1 MILFNHYNSYYMNY
15 IMLFRSLGRSVFKKK
30 GDRSNKIRKGKPK
43 RTGGED
49 SVKRELPVRRTSH
62 TA

>member
-1 MILFNHYNSYYMNY
+1 M
-15 IMLFRSLGRSVFKKK
+15 KKKEEK

-49 SVKRELPVRRTSH
+49 SVKRELRRTSR
-62 TA
+62 TAREKPVSGSWVD